1 MKRLFFTLLL
11 LTALTNYLFADTLTV
26 MQYNLMYYDKEYDDC
41 TSETNNVDSKDGYLR
56 TIVEYVN
63 PDILTVNEV
72 NASIASVER
81 IKNNVLNVN
90 GVTKYLR
97 ANFSGDF
104 LANMLYYNSEKLELI
119 SQSTISTSPRETNV
133 YKLKVI
139 ASGSA
144 KSDDIYLYCFVTH
157 LKAGS
162 YSSDE
167 EDRTTAATA
176 IMNYIST
183 NNITGNVLLMGDM
196 NLYRASEGAFTTFT
210 TPIGTSQFRFYDPI
224 NQVGDW
230 NNNYDYRLIHSQ
242 STHSSSEPCF
252 SSGGMDDRFD
262 FILSSSNI
270 ISGTDGLKFVD
281 YKTIAQDGNRFNQ
294 SLISP
299 ENSSVPTDVLNAL
312 YSMSDHLPIRMQL
325 YYDSNTSSVS
335 NNYSTPKILYNNPV
349 TNTLNI
355 KAFDPSTKIKSVS
368 IYNIIGKKLTEYNAN
383 NLDEVNLNIADA
395 QTGLLIVSIRFSN
408 NKSITFK
415 VLHNSY

>member
-119 SQSTISTSPRETNV
+119 SQGAISTSPRETNV

-139 ASGSA
+139 VSGSA

-157 LKAGS
+157 LKAGN

-183 NNITGNVLLMGDM
+183 NNITGNVMLMGDM

>member
-1 MKRLFFTLLL
+1 MKKLFFTLLL

-157 LKAGS
+157 LKAGN

-395 QTGLLIVSIRFSN
+395 QTGLLIVSVRFSN
-408 NKSITFK
+408 NKSTTFK

>member
-56 TIVEYVN
+56 TIVEYIN

-119 SQSTISTSPRETNV
+119 SQGAISTSPRETNV

-139 ASGSA
+139 VSGSA

-157 LKAGS
+157 LKAGN

-183 NNITGNVLLMGDM
+183 NNITGNVMLMGDM

-230 NNNYDYRLIHSQ
+230 NNNYDYRLVHSQ

-355 KAFDPSTKIKSVS
+355 KVFDPSTKIKSVS